1 MCGERERKH
10 ACSRRGT
17 IIIITWLALR
27 LMGEWMDRGKVRKMI
42 IPEEEEKKRLGLKSK
57 CFLTKAG
64 LENQFG
70 FRFQ

>member
-1 MCGERERKH
+1 
-10 ACSRRGT
+10 
-17 IIIITWLALR
+17 
-27 LMGEWMDRGKVRKMI
+27 MDRGKVRKMI